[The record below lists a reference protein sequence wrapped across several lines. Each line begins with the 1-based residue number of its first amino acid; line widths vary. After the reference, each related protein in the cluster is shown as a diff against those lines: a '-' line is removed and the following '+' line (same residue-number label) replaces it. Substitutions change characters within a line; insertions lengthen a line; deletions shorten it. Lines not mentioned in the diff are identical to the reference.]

1 MASSSFVILLLII
14 NFVASTADRDPN
26 TATGSYLKYK
36 DPNQPTKARIQDLMS
51 RMTLAEKIGQMVQI
65 DRFVATEDAIRKY
78 FIGSVISVSSSVPD
92 ITPLDKQPHNNISVG
107 RWVYTI
113 NKLQNA
119 AVSTPLGIPML
130 YGLDV
135 VHGQNYAYGATIFP
149 HNVGLGV
156 TRDPEL
162 AKRIG
167 AATAIEARATGV
179 RYVFSPTVAVC
190 RDPRWGRCYESFS
203 EDPTIVRQMTEIV
216 TGLQGD
222 IPANSMHGV
231 PFVAQDKTKVVAC
244 AKHYVGDGGTVNGI
258 DRNNTVIPWEGLV
271 KIHMLPF
278 LDAIYKGVASIMIS
292 YSSWNGKKMHAN
304 RDLIASFLK
313 DKLHFRG
320 FVISDWQGID
330 KITIPEHANYSYSIE
345 TALKAGIDMVMVP
358 YEFREFI
365 KDLTYQVEKDIIPI
379 SRIDDAVSRIL
390 RVKFTMGLFE
400 TPLSDLTMA
409 RELGKKEHRELAREA
424 VRKSLVL
431 LKNGKPGDRPML
443 PLHKKASSKILVAGS
458 HAHNLGLQC
467 GGWTIEWQGE
477 PFNNLTLGKLCGTMG
492 SPISP
497 IEVGHEAANPSLWP
511 TPILFHPFSTL
522 LSLSTVPLCL
532 SLFLFYYSFHLNKI
546 SIIPSRSLIFSSADF
561 FWFGASSL
569 HLRVCHFTKHDGLQ
583 AFMGELCH
591 RPIFDIRG
599 EKAEE
604 ELLMGS
610 AYAATNGGEGGI
622 PSSSSGGVAT
632 RLRSISIL
640 SPSYFLKLQVIYDG
654 FCLLLQSPKLWG
666 RGVPSEQN
674 KLKNDIETGTTILD
688 AIKSS
693 VDRSSTEFIVHNE
706 NPTQDFVQ
714 SNNFSYGIVVV
725 GEGTY
730 AEYEGDSSNLTIP
743 HSGLTTIDNVC
754 GAMRCVVILIT
765 GRPMVIQP
773 WLPKIDALVAAWLP
787 GTEGQGVADVLFGD
801 YGFTG
806 KLARTWFKS
815 VDQLPMNVGDSHYD
829 PLFPFGF
836 GLTTQP
842 TSLAK

>member
-477 PFNNLTLGKLCGTMG
+477 PFNNLTLGFAVLWEVPSRQLRWDMKLQTLLCGQ
-492 SPISP
+492 P
-497 IEVGHEAANPSLWP
+497 
-511 TPILFHPFSTL
+511 PFSFTH
-522 LSLSTVPLCL
+522 SPRYCH
-532 SLFLFYYSFHLNKI
+532 Y
-546 SIIPSRSLIFSSADF
+546 PPLIFSSADF

-632 RLRSISIL
+632 RHGVLCLIQWKGWSIIFHSSQPKWLIDMNHMIFQNSSPFKFATFHASFL
-640 SPSYFLKLQVIYDG
+640 SHMFNSLTSVLMVI
-654 FCLLLQSPKLWG
+654 S
-666 RGVPSEQN
+666 
-674 KLKNDIETGTTILD
+674 
-688 AIKSS
+688 
-693 VDRSSTEFIVHNE
+693 NE
-706 NPTQDFVQ
+706 N
-714 SNNFSYGIVVV
+714 
-725 GEGTY
+725 
-730 AEYEGDSSNLTIP
+730 
-743 HSGLTTIDNVC
+743 
-754 GAMRCVVILIT
+754 
-765 GRPMVIQP
+765 
-773 WLPKIDALVAAWLP
+773 
-787 GTEGQGVADVLFGD
+787 
-801 YGFTG
+801 
-806 KLARTWFKS
+806 
-815 VDQLPMNVGDSHYD
+815 
-829 PLFPFGF
+829 
-836 GLTTQP
+836 
-842 TSLAK
+842 